1 MYTDVLFFAFYAAVT
16 ELFLTASTIRTTPAM
31 SKIPPITGKATSK
44 PQDSCRL
51 PNSYK
56 MEKKRKERRIACDGL
71 GIDFRK
77 ILKSKTKGLNFFFF
91 VCKIIYHMPRKL
103 TRSFRTHNFS
113 KKIFQLS

>member
-1 MYTDVLFFAFYAAVT
+1 MYTDVLFFAFYAVVT
-16 ELFLTASTIRTTPAM
+16 ELLFLTASTIRTTPVM

-56 MEKKRKERRIACDGL
+56 IEKKRKERRIACDGL

-77 ILKSKTKGLNFFFF
+77 ILKSTTKGLNFFF
-91 VCKIIYHMPRKL
+91 
-103 TRSFRTHNFS
+103 
-113 KKIFQLS
+113 LSVRLSTICHEN

>member
-1 MYTDVLFFAFYAAVT
+1 MYTDVLFFAFYAVVT
-16 ELFLTASTIRTTPAM
+16 ELFLTASTIRTTPVM

-91 VCKIIYHMPRKL
+91 VCKVIYHMPRKL

>member
-77 ILKSKTKGLNFFFF
+77 ILKSTTKGLNFFFF
-91 VCKIIYHMPRKL
+91 VCKVIYHMPRKL
-103 TRSFRTHNFS
+103 TLSFRTHNFS
-113 KKIFQLS
+113 KKLFQLS

>member
-77 ILKSKTKGLNFFFF
+77 ILKSTTKGLNFFFF
-91 VCKIIYHMPRKL
+91 SER
-103 TRSFRTHNFS
+103 
-113 KKIFQLS
+113 LSTTCHEN

>member
-1 MYTDVLFFAFYAAVT
+1 MNSRDILKLERCFSVNMYTDDLFLAFYAVVT
-16 ELFLTASTIRTTPAM
+16 ELLFLIASTIRTTPVM

-44 PQDSCRL
+44 PQDNCRL

-77 ILKSKTKGLNFFFF
+77 ILKSKTKRLNYYFFF
-91 VCKIIYHMPRKL
+91 CL
-103 TRSFRTHNFS
+103 
-113 KKIFQLS
+113 

>member
-1 MYTDVLFFAFYAAVT
+1 MYTDVMFFAFYAVVT
-16 ELFLTASTIRTTPAM
+16 ELLFLTASTIRTTPVM

-44 PQDSCRL
+44 PQDNCRL

-56 MEKKRKERRIACDGL
+56 MEKKRKIACDGL

-91 VCKIIYHMPRKL
+91 
-103 TRSFRTHNFS
+103 
-113 KKIFQLS
+113 LSVRLSTTCHEN